1 MKINLDDV
9 VSLIKS
15 NDNFLIISHD
25 NPDCDTLGSAF
36 ALHYSL
42 CKLNKK
48 SKIICASPFPQKYA
62 YYISEAN
69 FDDFT
74 PGFIITVD
82 VADIKLLGSYT
93 EEYRN
98 KIDLCIDHHV
108 SNTLFAKK
116 TYLDEK
122 ASSTCEAIYDIL
134 KSLDVCVD
142 SLIAKCIYSGIAT
155 DTGCFRYSNVTSK
168 THFIASELL
177 KFDFESLDVCVDSL
191 IAKCIY
197 SGIATDTGCFRY
209 SNVTSKTHFIA
220 SELLKFDFDSYQ
232 INYDLFECKKREVL
246 QLEYTCI
253 QSIEYYFNA
262 QCAIMV
268 IPNDLIE
275 KSNLEPTDI
284 EDISSIPRRIK
295 GVKVGIT
302 IKFKDVDQYKISVRT
317 NSDIDA
323 SKICSEFGGGGHK
336 AAAGCLI
343 KDSLDNVKSRL
354 IDTIKRYLVD

>member
-48 SKIICASPFPQKYA
+48 SKVICSSPFPQKYY

-69 FDDFT
+69 FDDFI
-74 PGFIITVD
+74 PSFIITVD
-82 VADIKLLGSYT
+82 VADIKLLGRYT

-108 SNTLFAKK
+108 SNTLFADK

-134 KSLDVCVD
+134 KSLDVC
-142 SLIAKCIYSGIAT
+142 I
-155 DTGCFRYSNVTSK
+155 
-168 THFIASELL
+168 
-177 KFDFESLDVCVDSL
+177 DSL

-246 QLEYTCI
+246 QLEYTFI
-253 QSIEYYFNA
+253 QSIEYYFNG
-262 QCAIMV
+262 QCAIMS
-268 IPNDLIE
+268 IPNDIIE
-275 KSNLEPTDI
+275 KFGLEPTDI

-295 GVKVGIT
+295 GVKIGIT

-323 SKICSEFGGGGHK
+323 SKMCSEFGGGGHK

-354 IDTIKRYLVD
+354 IDTIKMYLVD